1 VFAVSGRDVEDAVS
15 WLHVHADVQGVL
27 EEDGCQVVWMACAMP
42 ELPGR
47 FQVDVVERA
56 VREQDLHVTG
66 LENDTAIHVTEDLLV
81 RPPRVERPERLAG
94 VELLVPRGVPA
105 TAGLRQ
111 TLGAFTA
118 IAFTTPTAR

>member
-1 VFAVSGRDVEDAVS
+1 MCFAVSGRDVEDAVS

-81 RPPRVERPERLAG
+81 RPSCWCRAAERSAAPGQSRWCSA
-94 VELLVPRGVPA
+94 A
-105 TAGLRQ
+105 WDQDLR
-111 TLGAFTA
+111 
-118 IAFTTPTAR
+118 